1 MHRCTLVYTP
11 HQRDEPNVE
20 MECREALQGSG
31 QGCNLGLRPQGAVQK
46 QVAELSAVRS
56 DQSMGIVDREL
67 DASAEAIIKRVPI
80 KMKTKKTP
88 IKMKRKE

>member
-1 MHRCTLVYTP
+1 
-11 HQRDEPNVE
+11 

-56 DQSMGIVDREL
+56 DQSMGIVDREF
-67 DASAEAIIKRVPI
+67 DASSEAI
-80 KMKTKKTP
+80 KKGD
-88 IKMKRKE
+88 R